1 MDVAAERRDPQQT
14 RVPLDN
20 VLVEI
25 APEGFDETFE
35 ADAVNVGAGGLSMRS
50 AILPDVGARLRCR
63 FESPHDGAAV
73 DADCEVVWAADAGP
87 NLGEFGLKFTGMTGG
102 DASSISALVAAWHEA
117 LADEAPSQTGG
128 RVTLHLA
135 GVGQPVD
142 ADLIHRATDALLV
155 EQALPFLKVGTG
167 VEESG
172 RSGRLEA
179 VDLRMDGE
187 TPKLILTI
195 GYADTAPIQ
204 QDSAFDSIEQD
215 ADTTLMDAP
224 APQAFEDPS
233 FDESEES
240 FEDEAFEADSAID
253 SLVDEERPRSV
264 PELVRYDKTSEAP
277 PELSSDDD
285 EALAALRPS
294 PKQRLDAASKS
305 AKLYWSKS
313 RVALIALWARLAPT
327 ARAWWARAKHFGGSV
342 VRKTGPWFDTIKN
355 RMGRKNDAPRS
366 KRSTRA
372 PKRRTTAA
380 PKGRDAAP
388 RRPGRRVRLRWW
400 LLIGLVGVGI
410 AVVGRADPA
419 IVPTGEKLPK
429 PVAEP
434 ELGDT
439 GESVEP
445 IVQPV
450 VEAQPEVAQP
460 EVEAELEEQEPV
472 VLEIGDV
479 EPETPRAMPEASRNA
494 GRIPEPSF
502 PSLGEAAR
510 PSAPGTVPSESPYSV
525 DVRESVSRSFGENR
539 VAGGQEFRIRLN
551 ADARGLHGETTD
563 DGFTVVIVGARAE
576 EGARRIASVHPGVER
591 ARIDNEGN
599 QATLTVKFVAG
610 QSPAYRVHVRGSAL
624 YVTLGS

>member
-1 MDVAAERRDPQQT
+1 MDAAAEERRHPHQT

-87 NLGEFGLKFTGMTGG
+87 NLGEFGLKFTGMTGD
-102 DASSISALVAAWHEA
+102 DASAVAELVDAWHDA
-117 LADEAPSQTGG
+117 LAESMPRASGG
-128 RVTLHLA
+128 RVTLHLE

-142 ADLIHRATDALLV
+142 AEMIHRAADALLV
-155 EQALPFLKVGTG
+155 EQALPFLEIGTG
-167 VEESG
+167 IEEGG

-179 VDLRMDGE
+179 VDLRMEGD

-195 GYADTAPIQ
+195 GYAETDP
-204 QDSAFDSIEQD
+204 SGVLAFDAASEAD
-215 ADTTLMDAP
+215 ADSTLLDAP
-224 APQAFEDPS
+224 APPEAFEPAFEDPS
-233 FDESEES
+233 DDDVESLFDDAEE
-240 FEDEAFEADSAID
+240 DN
-253 SLVDEERPRSV
+253 PRSV
-264 PELVRYDKTSEAP
+264 PELVRYDKASESPPAITSE
-277 PELSSDDD
+277 DD

-294 PKQRLDAASKS
+294 PKQRLEDASKV
-305 AKLYWSKS
+305 AKIYWSKT
-313 RVALIALWARLAPT
+313 RVAMIALWARMAPT
-327 ARAWWARAKHFGGSV
+327 ARGWWARAKHFGGNV
-342 VRKTGPWFDTIKN
+342 VRRTGPWLADLKK
-355 RMGRKNDAPRS
+355 RVARKSESSRT

-388 RRPGRRVRLRWW
+388 RRRVRLRWW
-400 LLIGLVGVGI
+400 LLVAVVGIGI

-419 IVPTGEKLPK
+419 MVPTGDKLPK
-429 PVAEP
+429 PEAEP
-434 ELGDT
+434 ELGDV
-439 GESVEP
+439 G
-445 IVQPV
+445 
-450 VEAQPEVAQP
+450 AF
-460 EVEAELEEQEPV
+460 EVEAPEPVIEAAPEEANALEEQEAP
-472 VLEIGDV
+472 VLELGDV
-479 EPETPRAMPEASRNA
+479 EPETPRAMPEARRSA

-502 PSLGEAAR
+502 PSLGDAAR
-510 PSAPGTVPSESPYSV
+510 PSEPGTVPSESPYSV
-525 DVRESVSRSFGENR
+525 DVRESVSQSFGESR
-539 VAGGQEFRIRLN
+539 IEGGQEFRIRLS
-551 ADARGLHGETTD
+551 ADARGVHGETTD
-563 DGFTVVIVGARAE
+563 DGFMVVVVGARAE

-591 ARIDNEGN
+591 ARIDNEGT
-599 QATLTVKFVAG
+599 QATLTLKFVAG